1 MSYDDDNL
9 TESDDLEMND
19 DMLDDLGEDISD
31 DFDFGEDDPENDFH

>member
-9 TESDDLEMND
+9 TENSEFDADD
-19 DMLDDLGEDISD
+19 DMLDDLDEDISD